1 MKILRNNNTIRLI
14 IFILALQILNMSIDA
29 PYVQM
34 QSKKANTDNF
44 NYIDTYVEYIAEVIL
59 KCNNAIPESGNRER
73 KELLQHNQ
81 FEIIFQALEVQEL
94 VTLYIISSATNKSS
108 HTDNY
113 VYRFI
118 KEIVPPPPKFS

>member
-34 QSKKANTDNF
+34 QSNKANTDNF

-113 VYRFI
+113 AYRFI